1 MAQPPD
7 ISETFVREVDEN
19 LRRDQMQ
26 DLVKKNLNW
35 IIAAVVLFL
44 AASGGFIWWQNY
56 QEKKNQEA
64 VEQFAQVFTDIQKGQ
79 MQTAPARL
87 DKLSDAHSKAV
98 RAAAGF
104 GRAAVALEQND
115 PKLALAKF
123 KAMAEDS
130 SLPKPFR
137 DLALIRQTSMEFD
150 TLKPDVVISRMEPF
164 TKPGSPWYGSAG
176 ELTAMAKIKQGKSAE
191 AGRLFAAI
199 ARDENSPD
207 NIRGRAIQMASSLG
221 VDVSNI
227 APQAAGQPAQ

>member
-19 LRRDQMQ
+19 LRRDRMQ
-26 DLVKKNLNW
+26 DLVKKNVSW
-35 IIAAVVLFL
+35 IVAAVILFL
-44 AASGGFIWWQNY
+44 AACGGFIYRQNY
-56 QEKKNQEA
+56 QEKRDGEA
-64 VEQFAQVFTDIQKGQ
+64 VEQLAQVFTDIAKGKV
-79 MQTAPARL
+79 QTAPARL

-98 RAAAGF
+98 RGVAQF

-123 KAMAEDS
+123 KAMAEDE
-130 SLPKPFR
+130 SLPQPFR
-137 DLALIRQTSMEFD
+137 DLALIRQTSLEFD
-150 TLKPDVVISRMEPF
+150 SLKPDQIISRMEPL
-164 TKPGSPWYGSAG
+164 TKPGAPWFGSAG

-199 ARDENSPD
+199 ARDENAPD
-207 NIRGRAIQMASSLG
+207 TTRGRAIQMASSLG

-227 APQAAGQPAQ
+227 VPPAAQ

>member
-7 ISETFVREVDEN
+7 ISDTFVREVDEN

-123 KAMAEDS
+123 EDS

>member
-7 ISETFVREVDEN
+7 ISDTFVREVDEN

-26 DLVKKNLNW
+26 NLVKKNVNW
-35 IIAAVVLFL
+35 IVAAVVLFL
-44 AASGGFIWWQNY
+44 AASGGFIWWQNH
-56 QEKKNQEA
+56 QQQKDEEA
-64 VEQFAQVFTDIQKGQ
+64 VEQFAQVFTDIGKGQ
-79 MQTAPARL
+79 IQTAPARL

-98 RAAAGF
+98 RAAATF

-150 TLKPDVVISRMEPF
+150 TLKADVVISRMAPL
-164 TKPGSPWYGSAG
+164 TKPGSAWYGSAG
-176 ELTAMAKIKQGKSAE
+176 ELTAMAKMKQGKTAE

-221 VDVSNI
+221 IDVSNI
-227 APQAAGQPAQ
+227 APQAAHQTAQ